1 MDSTFVCTYCGR
13 LRPRSERV
21 TVGADALCW
30 SCSEEHKS
38 LQGRL
43 QRPVRPLRRADVPP
57 AGVPAQRP
65 HTLCGVLGTSQSRL
79 KPPEHVL
86 CSGGFL
92 LSGGIS
98 CFKTTS
104 I

>member
-1 MDSTFVCTYCGR
+1 MQTTFVCACCGR
-13 LRPRSERV
+13 LRPCSERV

-30 SCSEEHKS
+30 SCSEEHTT
-38 LQGRL
+38 LCDRCGERMY
-43 QRPVRPLRRADVPP
+43 RRQ
-57 AGVPAQRP
+57 GVPAQRP

-98 CFKTTS
+98 SFKTTNT
-104 I
+104 